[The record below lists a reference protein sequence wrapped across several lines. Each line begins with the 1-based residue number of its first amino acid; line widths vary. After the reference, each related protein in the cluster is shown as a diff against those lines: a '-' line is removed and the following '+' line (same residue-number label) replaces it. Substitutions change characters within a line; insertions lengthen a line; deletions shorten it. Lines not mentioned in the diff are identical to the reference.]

1 MELTAYQNEAMR
13 TAIYPP
19 ENGLQYAVLGLCSE
33 AGEVA
38 GKVKKVIR
46 DQDGNFS
53 AEAKAEI
60 ASEAQDCLWYLAA
73 IARELGTTLE
83 SMAQANLNK
92 LASRQTRGVLQG
104 SGDNR

>member
-1 MELTAYQNEAMR
+1 MR

-19 ENGLQYAVLGLCSE
+19 EHGLQYAVLGLCSE

-38 GKVKKVIR
+38 GKVKKVMR

-73 IARELGTTLE
+73 IARELGTNLE
-83 SMAQANLNK
+83 SMAQANLSK
-92 LASRQTRGVLQG
+92 LESRSRRGTLKG
-104 SGDNR
+104 SGDHR

>member
-1 MELTAYQNEAMR
+1 MQLNEYANEAMR

-19 ENGLQYAVLGLCSE
+19 EHGLQYAVLGLCSE

-38 GKVKKVIR
+38 GKVKKVLR

-83 SMAQANLNK
+83 AMGQANLAK
-92 LASRQTRGVLQG
+92 LESRSRRGTLQG

>member
-1 MELTAYQNEAMR
+1 MELNHYANEAMR

-19 ENGLQYAVLGLCSE
+19 EHGLQYAVLGLCSE

-38 GKVKKVIR
+38 GKVKKVLR
-46 DQDGNFS
+46 DEGGNFS
-53 AEAKAEI
+53 PEAKAEI

-73 IARELGTTLE
+73 IARELGTTLDA
-83 SMAQANLNK
+83 MAAANLAK
-92 LASRQTRGVLQG
+92 LESRARRGTLQG